1 MANTFLKAKGIEIG
15 SSLFEKSMLQT
26 AKEFID
32 KFSEKILLPEDI
44 IVENKNTKK
53 MKLNHWI
60 QFVRTMSFWI
70 LGQKQD

>member
-32 KFSEKILLPEDI
+32 KFSEK
-44 IVENKNTKK
+44 
-53 MKLNHWI
+53 
-60 QFVRTMSFWI
+60 FYY
-70 LGQKQD
+70 QKI